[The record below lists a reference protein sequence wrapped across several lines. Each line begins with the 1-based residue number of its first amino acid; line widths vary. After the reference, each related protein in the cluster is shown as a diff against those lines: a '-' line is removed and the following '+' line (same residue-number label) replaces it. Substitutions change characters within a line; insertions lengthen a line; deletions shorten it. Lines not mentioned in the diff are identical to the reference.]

1 MIQEIAV
8 YLIIS
13 GALGYTL
20 FNVYQILNPK
30 RMNSGKCAGCAS
42 GSCSLSNLNYSSKKR

>member
-13 GALGYTL
+13 GALGYTTY
-20 FNVYQILNPK
+20 NVYQIFNPK
-30 RMNSGKCAGCAS
+30 RMRSRKCAGCAS
-42 GSCSLSNLNYSSKKR
+42 GSCSLKNLNYPSK